1 MVKKID
7 NCKFRVSFVDVTTSQ
22 RVSFARSV
30 GIKDE
35 PYGISYLAVALSIMR
50 LHPEDYPCPNEYLG
64 RVDILVNGVKGVRSK
79 RFVYVRPVNSI
90 TFDARVKRI
99 YLEYLTRGYEID
111 FCYRSYFYPHENFDL
126 SDIIGDKAHANLS
139 HKYQTKTPQ
148 GRCRR

>member
-50 LHPEDYPCPNEYLG
+50 LHPNDYPCPIVHVITEDSVLIS
-64 RVDILVNGVKGVRSK
+64 DCPLKLV
-79 RFVYVRPVNSI
+79 
-90 TFDARVKRI
+90 
-99 YLEYLTRGYEID
+99 
-111 FCYRSYFYPHENFDL
+111 
-126 SDIIGDKAHANLS
+126 
-139 HKYQTKTPQ
+139 
-148 GRCRR
+148 